1 MRDGDLS
8 SFMAVK
14 MKVGGFDIAEFRKKS
29 KEEQLFEIEKELNED
44 FIIQKTKNLG
54 KREASFTEPGAI
66 IDPLQPTKKVDGK
79 EVDNFVIYS
88 QDSKPVIST
97 KTTDDNDPPVTIPDY
112 VYKMKLPMT
121 KSIGASNA
129 KSTLLPIDLDKLQEV
144 LSKPPANIKVD
155 SFIETAGRK
164 GTVFT
169 KTIDGADRD
178 ITIYDNATVEEVR
191 AQLEFLE
198 TGKSK
203 SPEVNVEKLDF
214 TL

>member
-1 MRDGDLS
+1 M
-8 SFMAVK
+8 V
-14 MKVGGFDIAEFRKKS
+14 
-29 KEEQLFEIEKELNED
+29 
-44 FIIQKTKNLG
+44 

-97 KTTDDNDPPVTIPDY
+97 KQNEGNGLSTVTIPDY

-121 KSIGASNA
+121 KSVGAAIG
-129 KSTLLPIDLDKLQEV
+129 KDEDFIDLGKLELV
-144 LSKPPANIKVD
+144 LAKPPANIKVK
-155 SFIETAGRK
+155 SSISSAGRQ

-203 SPEVNVEKLDF
+203 SPEVKKQNEIPSYNGINLNPVNY
-214 TL
+214 

>member
-1 MRDGDLS
+1 ME
-8 SFMAVK
+8 
-14 MKVGGFDIAEFRKKS
+14 KVGGFDIAEFRKKS

-97 KTTDDNDPPVTIPDY
+97 KPIDDNDPPVTIPDY

-121 KSIGASNA
+121 KIAGAAIG
-129 KSTLLPIDLDKLQEV
+129 KDEDFIDLGKLELV
-144 LSKPPANIKVD
+144 LAKPPANIKVK
-155 SFIETAGRK
+155 SSISSAGRQ